1 MGVTL
6 GQHTLLTY
14 DACTRGFNK
23 LDVNPARLL
32 TDLDDTCD
40 NCDTWAI
47 LAEPIQS
54 VM

>member
-6 GQHTLLTY
+6 GQHTLLAY

-32 TDLDDTCD
+32 TDLDDT
-40 NCDTWAI
+40 WAI